1 MGFLN
6 ESVLRW
12 LEVIACASVFIVCDS
27 LSARWGH
34 SGKDVIMHFVIPL
47 APLGY
52 ILFGVLN
59 RQSSLSVNSGLV
71 NSVIVISTIC
81 IGVFFF
87 GDDLSFRQM
96 MGLGMAV
103 LAVVLLA

>member
-1 MGFLN
+1 MNFL
-6 ESVLRW
+6 SDSAIRW
-12 LEVIACASVFIVCDS
+12 IEIFACASVFILCDS
-27 LSARWGH
+27 LSARWGQ

-52 ILFGVLN
+52 ILFGILN
-59 RQSSLSVNSGLV
+59 RHSSLSINSGLV

-87 GDDLSFRQM
+87 GDELTVKQM
-96 MGLGMAV
+96 AGLAMAV